1 MAYPVK
7 FYGHVSVHEE
17 NGHQTFVWNAGE
29 EVTAVAYDNPIPGFK
44 TPNTINLRLWAAKP
58 CQEFDLEAFNT
69 GDYVNSIIDKQKAE
83 TITSV
88 LYPDD
93 KTYEGKELRLKQQHF
108 MVSATLQVSEIGPA
122 AQDHPRM
129 TGHAC
134 HTLPFLLAISSTH
147 THTHTHTHTQTNTR
161 VDARTHAHTLTLP
174 HPGFC
179 THAMRLLSSSL
190 SPFLPSPLLISPL
203 QDIVRRYK
211 EDHDSFEAFP
221 DKVALQLN
229 DTHPTLGIPELMR
242 ILMDENEMGWT
253 KSWEI
258 TTKVFSFTNHTVLP
272 EALEKWPVS
281 LMEKLLPRHM
291 QVSLRSTRAN
301 DPRSALS

>member
-1 MAYPVK
+1 
-7 FYGHVSVHEE
+7 
-17 NGHQTFVWNAGE
+17 
-29 EVTAVAYDNPIPGFK
+29 
-44 TPNTINLRLWAAKP
+44 
-58 CQEFDLEAFNT
+58 
-69 GDYVNSIIDKQKAE
+69 
-83 TITSV
+83 
-88 LYPDD
+88 
-93 KTYEGKELRLKQQHF
+93 
-108 MVSATLQVSEIGPA
+108 
-122 AQDHPRM
+122 
-129 TGHAC
+129 
-134 HTLPFLLAISSTH
+134 
-147 THTHTHTHTQTNTR
+147 
-161 VDARTHAHTLTLP
+161 
-174 HPGFC
+174 
-179 THAMRLLSSSL
+179 MRLLSSSL